1 MRIISQDG
9 TIDTPYNLSMVWI
22 REKYGYSV
30 MAGMPDDEPVSL
42 GNYSSREKAI
52 KAMEMLRNEYGK
64 HYFGQGGAMATAN
77 FYIPAFGFIPPKVFQ
92 FPKDD
97 EVEV

>member
-42 GNYSSREKAI
+42 GNYSSREK
-52 KAMEMLRNEYGK
+52 L
-64 HYFGQGGAMATAN
+64 
-77 FYIPAFGFIPPKVFQ
+77 
-92 FPKDD
+92 
-97 EVEV
+97 

>member
-1 MRIISQDG
+1 
-9 TIDTPYNLSMVWI
+9 
-22 REKYGYSV
+22 
-30 MAGMPDDEPVSL
+30 
-42 GNYSSREKAI
+42 
-52 KAMEMLRNEYGK
+52 MEMLRNEYGK